1 MITNIVP
8 SKEQLLV
15 LVLERPTL
23 KTTNLALQL
32 HWPQHSLSLNQ
43 ANFGTP
49 PMQLMVPRRRQLVI
63 CSSFKLNTIKNALRV
78 VQRLH
83 RNLGHPSPEA
93 LADLLLARGAHASV
107 VSAAKEYKCVACLKH
122 KKPNQVAPSSMPQPK
137 SFNDTIQA
145 DVFYLKPGDRKFS
158 ILSIVDVGAKFMAA
172 SLVLEETSESYSK
185 ALEKVWLRHFGPP
198 RVLVTDEGRPWL
210 GGTFET
216 WTSAVGIDHQVAPGE
231 AHERLALVERR
242 HAVLRRACE
251 VYLSDRKLTDAH
263 GVKEALT
270 YVIPQQNATPSV
282 AGFTPSQWVLG
293 YQPELSHLLDS
304 NLNAAHLA
312 GNNITFEQNL
322 ERRTSARMALTSA
335 DADSKLR
342 RALSRKYQGQSRIFR
357 LGERVWF
364 WRDAR
369 QSALNKI
376 RWLGPAHVA
385 LREEDPDAP
394 TEATKVNT
402 YWLAYKSQLIRA
414 APHHVRGDILGPQ
427 HVFWTTC
434 KHRSTCGASTQVS
447 WCHSILRPPTCQPTT
462 T

>member
-1 MITNIVP
+1 
-8 SKEQLLV
+8 
-15 LVLERPTL
+15 
-23 KTTNLALQL
+23 
-32 HWPQHSLSLNQ
+32 
-43 ANFGTP
+43 
-49 PMQLMVPRRRQLVI
+49 
-63 CSSFKLNTIKNALRV
+63 
-78 VQRLH
+78 
-83 RNLGHPSPEA
+83 
-93 LADLLLARGAHASV
+93 
-107 VSAAKEYKCVACLKH
+107 
-122 KKPNQVAPSSMPQPK
+122 
-137 SFNDTIQA
+137 
-145 DVFYLKPGDRKFS
+145 
-158 ILSIVDVGAKFMAA
+158 MAA
-172 SLVLEETSESYSK
+172 CLVLEETSESYSK

-210 GGTFET
+210 GGTFES

-251 VYLSDRKLTDAH
+251 VYLSDCKLTDAR

-282 AGFTPSQWVLG
+282 VGFTPSQWVLG

-304 NLNAAHLA
+304 NLNAARLA

-376 RWLGPAHVA
+376 RWLGPAHVV
-385 LREEDPDAP
+385 LREEDRDAP

-402 YWLAYKSQLIRA
+402 YIHLLVSIQEPTHQSGTSPCSWRH
-414 APHHVRGDILGPQ
+414 P
-427 HVFWTTC
+427 WTTAC
-434 KHRSTCGASTQVS
+434 VGRLASITQHGAPAQVS
-447 WCHSILRPPTCQPTT
+447 WCHSILRSPTCQPATA
-462 T
+462 